1 MNLIQ
6 DKMTDLGH
14 GSRSIPLPGLRAARR
29 RSGLT
34 QRELS
39 RLAGVG
45 KGTVLELEVGR
56 RGAYPRTV
64 RRLAEALETEISNLV
79 EE

>member
-1 MNLIQ
+1 MKATPNE
-6 DKMTDLGH
+6 KTTSGH
-14 GSRSIPLPGLRAARR
+14 NRSVLLPGLRQARQ

-34 QRELS
+34 QRELGT
-39 RLAGVG
+39 LAGVS
-45 KGTVLELEVGR
+45 KGTIFELEIGR

-64 RRLAEALETEISNLV
+64 RRLAKALQTEISKLV